1 MALADE
7 NSVGNITWA
16 DFIPVGIEAIK
27 TFLARNKILAKQA
40 ATNKEINKD
49 TLKFV
54 FETEIQAI
62 NLILQRRFAAYD
74 TDAESKE
81 HTGKITFDQMREV
94 LHNTSYLNIKE
105 INLLLRDYVM
115 KFGYD
120 EIEYGNFASDLYD
133 VRFDLARSRI
143 MDINIKKFSD
153 DFFNNSGF
161 EIDAEGWMK
170 VQDIRKII
178 SDAKELTLTP
188 CEINLILGLANH
200 NDDGKIEVRH
210 FSGVFR
216 ETVNK
221 MFSIDA
227 RRRKAQLV
235 QLGTFRAT
243 HVAMPAYADLDLF
256 TVFREFDENDKGFL
270 EPTEYIVCLSSFPA
284 LGLNES
290 EIMTLA
296 LSSDVDGTGRID
308 YQEFMKYFKDSLF
321 WVKFNNELQQM
332 YDEECAYT
340 GLGGNALMAAA
351 ASGSPPPM

>member
-1 MALADE
+1 MQFYEAFKLLPTYDLQENDIRVLLALADE

-200 NDDGKIEVRH
+200 NEDGMIEVRH

-227 RRRKAQLV
+227 RRRKA
-235 QLGTFRAT
+235 
-243 HVAMPAYADLDLF
+243 
-256 TVFREFDENDKGFL
+256 
-270 EPTEYIVCLSSFPA
+270 
-284 LGLNES
+284 
-290 EIMTLA
+290 
-296 LSSDVDGTGRID
+296 
-308 YQEFMKYFKDSLF
+308 
-321 WVKFNNELQQM
+321 
-332 YDEECAYT
+332 
-340 GLGGNALMAAA
+340 
-351 ASGSPPPM
+351 